1 MAGKGNVHYQRPGAL
16 VRVISGDGEII
27 PSEPQPSTDAEYV
40 GRIGVNIGDGGLGAS
55 GEFRMQW
62 VRFSDGGVKAFRGWQ
77 LEWVNDP
84 IVLESLRKRREV
96 DKATFAKIL
105 REWLGTYDTRD

>member
-1 MAGKGNVHYQRPGAL
+1 
-16 VRVISGDGEII
+16 
-27 PSEPQPSTDAEYV
+27 
-40 GRIGVNIGDGGLGAS
+40 
-55 GEFRMQW
+55 MQW